1 MSGRWLQ
8 VTLALVIVTATA
20 TLSSGQQMAAA
31 FPALPS
37 CPPAPLSLSP
47 CIGYVFGVGSATL
60 ASCCSQLRGFLQAQA
75 PCLCVASTLAPS
87 PIGLFLGQAQAM
99 IPNVCDLP
107 NPCDGTLCMIFAQTT
122 VVPGTVHSPLTSFTS
137 CHFSCDAAE
146 AATGEGSTPPVAGT
160 SPPSA
165 TTPAA
170 TTPSTEPSSGTP
182 AADPVTSGAPPT
194 PTEDAS
200 ATAAAAPAGNGSK
213 LPELLHA
220 AGATRSRDMAA
231 GTVFVAVFL
240 ASLATMYV

>member
-1 MSGRWLQ
+1 MARRWLQ
-8 VTLALVIVTATA
+8 VTLALVVVTATA

-47 CIGYVFGVGSATL
+47 CIGYVFGVDSATL
-60 ASCCSQLRGFLQAQA
+60 ASCCSQLRGFLLAQA
-75 PCLCVASTLAPS
+75 PCLCAASKLAPS

-107 NPCDGTLCMIFAQTT
+107 NPCD
-122 VVPGTVHSPLTSFTS
+122 
-137 CHFSCDAAE
+137 E
-146 AATGEGSTPPVAGT
+146 AAAGEGSTPPVEGT

-170 TTPSTEPSSGTP
+170 TTPATEPSSGTP
-182 AADPVTSGAPPT
+182 AAADPDTSGAPPT

-200 ATAAAAPAGNGSK
+200 ATAMAPVGTGSK

-220 AGATRSRDMAA
+220 AGATSSRDMAA
-231 GTVFVAVFL
+231 GTIFVAVLL
-240 ASLATMYV
+240 ASVATMYV

>member
-107 NPCDGTLCMIFAQTT
+107 NPCD
-122 VVPGTVHSPLTSFTS
+122 
-137 CHFSCDAAE
+137 E
-146 AATGEGSTPPVAGT
+146 AATGEGSTPPVPGT

-240 ASLATMYV
+240 ASLSTMYV